1 MNILFAFETKAQQK
15 VRENYRLSVR
25 QAREEEELMRQQAA
39 RREAG
44 LEGRR
49 SKIFVKFGIFICF
62 FTVDN
67 FVTLIYFC
75 QT

>member
-49 SKIFVKFGIFICF
+49 SKIFEKFSIFICF

-67 FVTLIYFC
+67 FVTWIYFC
-75 QT
+75 QP